1 MIFLSAANMKEEF
14 LISYDRVANQAA
26 PGYEDNEISLFLST
40 AQDRL
45 LKTRLNPKGN
55 KYQESLEQTEKR
67 RKDFSELI
75 RDAVD
80 TSGTLTTAISANQNG
95 ALPNGT
101 FFDLPEDFLFAWSER
116 IETDI
121 LCDGSNKVVS
131 VKPVTHDQ
139 YNINKDNPWKK
150 PNNNLAWRLDFSQ
163 VVVGSSGTKRHE
175 IITDGSYQVTK
186 YLLRYVKVPRD
197 IDIANNISC
206 ELNASVHREIVDL
219 AVEIALETV
228 MDPRFQTKKIENQE
242 FE

>member
-1 MIFLSAANMKEEF
+1 MVFLSAADMKEEF
-14 LISYDRVANQAA
+14 LISYDRVANLGA
-26 PGYEDNEISLFLST
+26 PGYEDEEISLFLSQ

-55 KYQESLEQTEKR
+55 KYRESLDQTEKR
-67 RKDFSELI
+67 KKDFSELL

-80 TSGTLTTAISANQNG
+80 SGGNLTTAVSANQNG
-95 ALPNGT
+95 TLPNGK

-116 IETDI
+116 VETDI
-121 LCDGSNKVVS
+121 QCDGKNKEID

-139 YNINKDNPWKK
+139 FNANKDNPWKK
-150 PNNNLAWRLDFSQ
+150 PYDDLAWRMDFSQ
-163 VVVGSSGTKRHE
+163 ETVGASGTKRHE

-186 YLLRYVKVPRD
+186 YLLRYVKVPRE
-197 IDIANNISC
+197 IVIATNISC
-206 ELNASVHREIVDL
+206 ELNAEVHREIVDL

-242 FE
+242 LE